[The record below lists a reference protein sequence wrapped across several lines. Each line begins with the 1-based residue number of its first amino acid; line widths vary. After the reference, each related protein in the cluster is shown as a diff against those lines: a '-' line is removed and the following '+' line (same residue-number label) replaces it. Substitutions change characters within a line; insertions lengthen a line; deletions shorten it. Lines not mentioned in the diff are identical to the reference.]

1 MIDEERLRE
10 VAARVADEL
19 DEYGY
24 VNSED
29 DVADD
34 LREALGR
41 DPVYR
46 PRTPEDGAGG

>member
-1 MIDEERLRE
+1 
-10 VAARVADEL
+10 
-19 DEYGY
+19 
-24 VNSED
+24 
-29 DVADD
+29 VADD